1 MNGQPGRNGVGADG
15 TQPMPHGRIRT
26 FDYAYSGTNGK
37 IRHSKIDSKIQGDD
51 ICDFWFTERLCA
63 AGKKGKDG
71 KYEKIE
77 PKPVDFQH
85 SIHPIRDY
93 KNFAE
98 NRLSSI
104 TQSDL
109 RKFLGDPAFS
119 TTDSDSSS
127 GQTSADAKSESSF
140 DTASSMTGLTSSQA
154 SHQEQEPKSV
164 TSDIK
169 SQIRSSFDYF
179 VKNIVDVIAAR
190 PSNGMFK

>member
-1 MNGQPGRNGVGADG
+1 
-15 TQPMPHGRIRT
+15 MPHGRIRT

-37 IRHSKIDSKIQGDD
+37 IRHSKIDSKIQRDD
-51 ICDFWFTERLCA
+51 ICDFLFSKTQCA

-98 NRLSSI
+98 NRLSSCI

-127 GQTSADAKSESSF
+127 GQTSADAESESSF

-154 SHQEQEPKSV
+154 SHQEQEPKSA
-164 TSDIK
+164 TSDITR
-169 SQIRSSFDYF
+169 QIRSSFDYF
-179 VKNIVDVIAAR
+179 IKNIVDVIAAR
-190 PSNGMFK
+190 PSNGMIK